1 MVGSFSAGL
10 LFVPA
15 ITQDFLRYR
24 PKVGTVIAN
33 LGTRQEKV
41 SILRWRQWDTN
52 RSCPGNPLYS
62 TSRTEMKKNRAAK
75 TSSSYFLVGLRKMR
89 QHAKPFQPERGATLT
104 DAKELDSNRE
114 NLVFFILQAFTS
126 F

>member
-75 TSSSYFLVGLRKMR
+75 TSSSYFAAR
-89 QHAKPFQPERGATLT
+89 F
-104 DAKELDSNRE
+104 
-114 NLVFFILQAFTS
+114 FFISVRDVLYKGFPGHEIKKN
-126 F
+126 